1 MKKTILYEEH
11 VKRGGS
17 IVEFG
22 GYLMPIKYQ
31 GIPFEH
37 EAVRTNLGVFD
48 CSHMGEI
55 LIEGKEAL
63 DFVDYLV
70 TSNIRKIGDMRMIYG
85 LILYP
90 DGGIVDDLMVYKY
103 NNEKILL
110 VVNASNTIKDYK
122 YIIDK
127 YHGKEFACKV
137 SNITEKVSQ
146 LALQGPDA
154 ENYLQ
159 KYTKTALNKMIM
171 YDILEMKV
179 LNKKFLISRSGYT
192 GEDGFEI
199 YGSNEDILELFK
211 KIADDGITLC
221 GLGARD
227 TLRFEAG
234 LPLYGHETS
243 ELINPL
249 EAGLSFALAFE
260 KDFFGK
266 DTLLELKKSKLKRR
280 TIGLELIGRGIP
292 RNGYKVFKDNQ
303 EIGYVTTGYM
313 IPNTK
318 NSYAVALIDNA
329 YYEKDGI
336 VEVLIHNK
344 FVQAKIRN
352 KRFTEIKYKK

>member
-1 MKKTILYEEH
+1 MKKTILYDEH

-22 GYLMPIKYQ
+22 GYLMPIQYQ

-37 EAVRTNLGVFD
+37 DAVRNNLGVFD

-55 LIEGKEAL
+55 LIEGRDAL
-63 DFVDYLV
+63 LFADYIV
-70 TSNIRKIGDMRMIYG
+70 TSNIGELNDMRMLYG
-85 LILYP
+85 FILYP

-103 NNEKILL
+103 NSEKILL
-110 VVNASNTIKDYK
+110 VVNAANTIKDYK
-122 YIIDK
+122 YIISK
-127 YHGKEFACKV
+127 FHNMKFNCTVTNV
-137 SNITEKVSQ
+137 SATMSQ
-146 LALQGPDA
+146 LALQGPKAAD
-154 ENYLQ
+154 YLQ
-159 KYTKTALNKMIM
+159 NLVDINLDDMIM
-171 YDILEMKV
+171 YDFLEMKI
-179 LNKKFLISRSGYT
+179 NNIIFLVSRSGYT

-199 YGSNEDILELFK
+199 YGSNNDILELFIK
-211 KIADDGITLC
+211 LADDGVTLC

-234 LPLYGHETS
+234 LPLYGHEIS
-243 ELINPL
+243 ESINPL
-249 EAGLSFALAFE
+249 ESGLSFALAFE

-266 DTLLELKKSKLKRR
+266 DVLLEIKKNKLKRKEV
-280 TIGLELIGRGIP
+280 GLELIGRGIP
-292 RNGYKVFKDNQ
+292 RNGYLIYKNNK

-329 YYEKDGI
+329 YYEKNGI

-344 FVQAKIRN
+344 HVQARIRS
-352 KRFTEIKYKK
+352 KRFITNKYKK